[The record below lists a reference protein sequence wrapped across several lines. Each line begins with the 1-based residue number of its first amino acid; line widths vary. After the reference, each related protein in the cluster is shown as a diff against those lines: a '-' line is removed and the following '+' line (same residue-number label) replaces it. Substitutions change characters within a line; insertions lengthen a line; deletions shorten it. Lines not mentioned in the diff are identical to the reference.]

1 MNYHNTY
8 NSIIENRV
16 KNPVNGYTECHHIL
30 PKSLGGTDHKTNL
43 VHLTARE
50 HFICHLL
57 LTKMYPV
64 GSNEWHK
71 MIKAFASMCWFASK
85 NHNRYSNNKHYEW
98 LREKF
103 SKVQSKCQSG
113 SGNSQYNKVWIHNTE
128 TTQARK
134 IAKEDIVPEGWK
146 LGRSAKVVPVKSN
159 KEKIRQEKCRQNAE
173 LLYSAYIN
181 GNYTSIR
188 EFCRAGK
195 YEFSHVSLTLLWKK
209 YIPEYKEK
217 VEKGK
222 RFIRS

>member
-1 MNYHNTY
+1 MDYSRLY
-8 NSIIENRV
+8 YKIIENR
-16 KNPVNGYTECHHIL
+16 KNNTFNGYTECHHIL
-30 PKSLGGTDHKTNL
+30 PKSLGGTNDKSNL
-43 VHLTARE
+43 VDLTARE

-64 GSNEWHK
+64 GTNEWHK
-71 MIKAFASMCWFASK
+71 MIKAFNAMCWLATKKQQRF
-85 NHNRYSNNKHYEW
+85 SNNKHYEW

-113 SGNSQYNKVWIHNTE
+113 SGNSQYNKVWIHNAE
-128 TTQARK
+128 TNQARK
-134 IAKEDIVPEGWK
+134 IAKEDSIPEGWK
-146 LGRSAKVVPVKSN
+146 LGRSTKVVLVKPN

-173 LLYSAYIN
+173 LLYNAYIN

-195 YEFSHVSLTLLWKK
+195 YEFSHVSLTKLWKK